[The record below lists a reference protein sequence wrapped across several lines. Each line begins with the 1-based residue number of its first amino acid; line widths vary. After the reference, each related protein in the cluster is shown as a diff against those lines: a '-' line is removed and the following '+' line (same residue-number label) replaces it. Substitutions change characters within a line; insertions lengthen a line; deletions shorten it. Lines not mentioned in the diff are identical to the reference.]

1 MAGKQ
6 ITHKDRLDQDLAVGD
21 CVAYPSG
28 NSLVIGVITKFNPKM
43 IKVSKL
49 PAGRFSWETNKY
61 PVDLIKLDSSAV
73 TMYLLKNQV
82 SA

>member
-6 ITHKDRLDQDLAVGD
+6 ITHKDRLDQNLEVGD
-21 CVAYPSG
+21 CVAYPSS
-28 NSLVIGVITKFNPKM
+28 NSLVIGVIVKFNPKM
-43 IKVSKL
+43 IKVSQL

-73 TMYLLKNQV
+73 TMYLLKN
-82 SA
+82 ST

>member
-1 MAGKQ
+1 MAVKQ

-28 NSLVIGVITKFNPKM
+28 NSLEIGVIVKFNPKM

-49 PAGRFSWETNKY
+49 PAAKYSWETNKY
-61 PVDLIKLDSSAV
+61 PTDLVKLDSSAV
-73 TMYLLKNQV
+73 TMYLLKNQT
-82 SA
+82 SL